1 MSILWSAKEIEVLKQ
16 LVEAKISDQDIMK
29 VLPHRSKNSINQKIA
44 QLGLSEVRTPADN
57 INYEA
62 FTRLIKS
69 AGRQKCL

>member
-29 VLPHRSKNSINQKIA
+29 VLPHRSKNSINQKIS
-44 QLGLSEVRTPADN
+44 QLGLAEVRTPA

-62 FTRLIKS
+62 FTKLIKS